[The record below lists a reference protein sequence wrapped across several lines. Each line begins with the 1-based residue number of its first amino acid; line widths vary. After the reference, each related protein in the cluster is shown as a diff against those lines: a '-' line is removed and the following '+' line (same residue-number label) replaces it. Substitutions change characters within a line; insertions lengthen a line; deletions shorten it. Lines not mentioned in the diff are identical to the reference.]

1 MRAGSGDL
9 SDDVAADRAA
19 RAALLMRIVAAALGS
34 ARPPLASTVDLA
46 RTALDALRTMAS
58 STAWPPSQIA
68 FEAMPVDTI
77 ATAARIAQLPEI
89 GDIDFRHKKGQEP
102 TWPEE
107 CAWRRVE
114 LFAHLIRCGAA
125 ARDTQSTTRSAGAGL
140 AAAY

>member
-34 ARPPLASTVDLA
+34 ARPPLA